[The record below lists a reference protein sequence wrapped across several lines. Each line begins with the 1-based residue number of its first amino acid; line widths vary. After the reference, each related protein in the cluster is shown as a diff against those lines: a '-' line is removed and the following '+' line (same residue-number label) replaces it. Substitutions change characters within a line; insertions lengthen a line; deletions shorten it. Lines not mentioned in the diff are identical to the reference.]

1 MSWKVYKERE
11 VSIAYYSV
19 RLFGAIFKGELYFL
33 TRYLFQLF
41 MHVRSN
47 NR

>member
-19 RLFGAIFKGELYFL
+19 RLFGAIFKGEF
-33 TRYLFQLF
+33 YLFVSVIHAFSFKQS
-41 MHVRSN
+41 M
-47 NR
+47 